1 MDTQR
6 ESEVLLLKEW
16 EVNARDTKT
25 ADSPADT

>member
-25 ADSPADT
+25 DSPAGT